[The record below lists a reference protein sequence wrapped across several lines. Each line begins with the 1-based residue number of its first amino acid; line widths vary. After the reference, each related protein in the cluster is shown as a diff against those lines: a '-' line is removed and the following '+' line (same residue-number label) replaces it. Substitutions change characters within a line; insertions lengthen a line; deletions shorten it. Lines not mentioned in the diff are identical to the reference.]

1 MSCKLEGVLTKLGEP
16 AKWRIFFL
24 LPAGLSLLAALN
36 AGLLLLGVGAP
47 IANWAEI
54 HGVLMVAAFL
64 GTLIAMERAVAL
76 RKPLGYLAPALL
88 GLGGIFLLTPAPLV
102 LGQLFLI
109 EGALAFVL
117 VYGFL
122 WKRSHDPVVMV
133 QLLGAVHLLM
143 ATVTWL
149 FAPIPWLLP
158 WFIGFLVLTIT
169 AERVELA
176 RLHMPRSVNNI
187 LVLATTALTLSILG
201 TLFWPDAAVRATA
214 VVLLVFTLWL
224 VRHDVARKFIRGTG
238 LPRFSSA
245 ALLGGYFWL
254 VVASA
259 VWLVGGYQF
268 QGYTYD
274 AVVHAVMLG
283 FAMSMIMAHAP
294 IILPAVL
301 RRPLPY
307 RAAMWAPLGLLHIG
321 LAVRVF
327 AGDLLASNLA
337 WQVGGTLNVIAV
349 LLFVLT
355 AVTASVLGS
364 RSTSRRTPPTGT
376 EASATPNIPPAAAP
390 APESSDI

>member
-1 MSCKLEGVLTKLGEP
+1 MSKKAVDP
-16 AKWRIFFL
+16 ATWRIFFL

-36 AGLLLLGVGAP
+36 AGLLLLGVSAP
-47 IANWAEI
+47 VSNWAEI
-54 HGVLMVAAFL
+54 HGILMVASFL

-88 GLGGIFLLTPAPLV
+88 GIGGILLLTPLPRV

-117 VYGFL
+117 VYAFL
-122 WKRSHDPVVMV
+122 FRRSRDPVVIV

-143 ATVTWL
+143 ATITWL

-158 WFIGFLVLTIT
+158 WFAGFLILTIT

-176 RLHMPRSVNNI
+176 RLHMPRSGENV
-187 LVLATTALTLSILG
+187 LVGATTALTLAVLATS
-201 TLFWPDAAVRATA
+201 FWPDVAARASGA
-214 VVLLVFTLWL
+214 VILAFTIWLL
-224 VRHDVARKFIRGTG
+224 RHDVAGKLIRGTG
-238 LPRFSSA
+238 LPRFSAA

-254 VVASA
+254 AVAA
-259 VWLVGGYQF
+259 GIWLAGGHQDE
-268 QGYTYD
+268 GYLYD
-274 AVVHAVMLG
+274 AAVHSVMLG

-307 RAAMWAPLGLLHIG
+307 RAAMWAPLGLLHVG
-321 LAVRVF
+321 LVVRVF
-327 AGDLLASNLA
+327 AGDLLANPLP
-337 WQVGGTLNVIAV
+337 WQIGGMLNVAAV

-355 AVTASVLGS
+355 AAFSSVADS
-364 RSTSRRTPPTGT
+364 RARPK
-376 EASATPNIPPAAAP
+376 AAP
-390 APESSDI
+390 VPAHTESSDL